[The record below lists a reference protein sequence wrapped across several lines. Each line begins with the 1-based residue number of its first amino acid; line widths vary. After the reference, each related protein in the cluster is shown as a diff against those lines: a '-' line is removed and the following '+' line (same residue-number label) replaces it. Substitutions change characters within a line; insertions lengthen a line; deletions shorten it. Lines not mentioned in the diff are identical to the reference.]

1 MASIIIIKCDSFKEL
16 LEIATAIYYQDIPR
30 DTTIQLAVCKD
41 IEEVLNGIIKG
52 KPLDSLTA
60 YINDIALEE
69 AYAKL
74 FLDIS
79 EYGLTKTSIKLI
91 DLTGSI
97 AITLE
102 KQP

>member
-52 KPLDSLTA
+52 K
-60 YINDIALEE
+60 
-69 AYAKL
+69 
-74 FLDIS
+74 
-79 EYGLTKTSIKLI
+79 
-91 DLTGSI
+91 
-97 AITLE
+97 
-102 KQP
+102 